1 MFLQIFAGGSG
12 ISNISHIVGERNVLK
27 SGGIPDISV
36 TADAVNVNAGG
47 SLHVQNLPGMPY
59 PHADDDANTGVAL
72 MGLTFIC
79 GKPSR
84 GID

>member
-1 MFLQIFAGGSG
+1 MRCYTWMQFYGS
-12 ISNISHIVGERNVLK
+12 SAPQLNADGERNVLK

-36 TADAVNVNAGG
+36 TTDAVNVNAGG
-47 SLHVQNLPGMPY
+47 SLHVQNLPDMPY

-79 GKPSR
+79 
-84 GID
+84 